1 MLCRRKI
8 DLPAGA
14 SNLSP
19 VVITVEMLGESIK
32 ASQWVER
39 AKSEADHL
47 LCQAAEQRDALLE
60 QTQMEF
66 WQRANAQLKQWERQ
80 RQAMCDH
87 LEPYAASIANLA
99 YCSLLDETPPAQR
112 LSALIKQLLTTQ
124 IPTVRATLLCHPL
137 ERDSLEQCLAMLSVT
152 HWALRCDDAIK
163 PHSLALETDEGD
175 FRIDWASL
183 REILLTR
190 EKEVPG
196 Q

>member
-8 DLPAGA
+8 ELPADTCG
-14 SNLSP
+14 LSP
-19 VVITVEMLGESIK
+19 VVITQEMLGESVK

-39 AKSEADHL
+39 AKNEADNL
-47 LCQAAEQRDALLE
+47 LCQAAEQRDALL
-60 QTQMEF
+60 QQAQLAF
-66 WQRANAQLKQWERQ
+66 WQRANAQLKQWEHQ

-87 LEPYAASIANLA
+87 LERYAASIANLA

-112 LSALIKQLLTTQ
+112 LSALIKQLLATQ
-124 IPTVRATLLCHPL
+124 IPTARAVLLCHPL

-152 HWALRCDDAIK
+152 HWALRSDDAIK

-190 EKEVPG
+190 ENEGPG